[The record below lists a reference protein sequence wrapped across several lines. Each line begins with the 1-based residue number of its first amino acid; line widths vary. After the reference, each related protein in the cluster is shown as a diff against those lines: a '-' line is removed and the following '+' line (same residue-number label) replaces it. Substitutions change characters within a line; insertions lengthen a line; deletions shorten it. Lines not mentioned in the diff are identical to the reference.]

1 MALHSAI
8 KGKLI
13 SVIGDEVSSDHFVKN
28 CEFIFNIFVFVSG
41 HLRWFLARW
50 SW

>member
-13 SVIGDEVSSDHFVKN
+13 SVIGDEVRNGIIGIKS
-28 CEFIFNIFVFVSG
+28 IQ
-41 HLRWFLARW
+41 
-50 SW
+50 

>member
-13 SVIGDEVSSDHFVKN
+13 SVIGDEVSKV
-28 CEFIFNIFVFVSG
+28 IYVFPLIYTYVYC
-41 HLRWFLARW
+41 FEKTINN
-50 SW
+50 